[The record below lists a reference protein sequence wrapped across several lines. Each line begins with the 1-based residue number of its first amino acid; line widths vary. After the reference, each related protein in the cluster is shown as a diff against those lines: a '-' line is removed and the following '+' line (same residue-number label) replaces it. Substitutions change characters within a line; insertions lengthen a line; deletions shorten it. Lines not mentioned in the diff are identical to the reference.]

1 MDSSAGKTD
10 GGRRFCSG
18 SVYCA
23 EDGGRKRLAYIYCFS
38 EGHTGASGGQG
49 DPRSKAAS
57 NAPTSPSL
65 RPCSP
70 HNLK

>member
-10 GGRRFCSG
+10 GGTRFAWAGCTMPRMVAEKG
-18 SVYCA
+18 S
-23 EDGGRKRLAYIYCFS
+23 LIYIES
-38 EGHTGASGGQG
+38 QGHTGASRGQG
-49 DPRSKAAS
+49 DPRSEAAA